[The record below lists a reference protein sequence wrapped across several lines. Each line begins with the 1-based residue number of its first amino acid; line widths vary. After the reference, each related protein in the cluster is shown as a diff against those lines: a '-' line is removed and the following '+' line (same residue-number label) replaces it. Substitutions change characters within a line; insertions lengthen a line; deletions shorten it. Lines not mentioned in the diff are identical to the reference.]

1 VRVAMAL
8 TELALAVTTIHAIS
22 PRVMWGFI
30 RVMAGGARDT
40 MGTGFMGRAAIGA
53 FD

>member
-1 VRVAMAL
+1 MRAAMAL

-22 PRVMWGFI
+22 PRVMWDFI
-30 RVMAGGARDT
+30 RAMGGGARDI
-40 MGTGFMGRAAIGA
+40 MGVGFMGREVFGA